1 MQFRRHLLALPFVA
15 LLIAVSGTPR
25 AQQSETLF
33 DQTTGE
39 LGDAFPSQEFGEEF
53 ATFTSMGGDDF
64 VVPQGELWV
73 VSTVRVL
80 GTYSEDG
87 GPAEF
92 LNVAF
97 YADDGGTPG
106 DPIATFEDPSF
117 VDDTGEGDF
126 VITLPTDVPLE
137 PGTYWVSVQVDMDV
151 SAGGQWFWARQATET
166 AIGAEVHWR
175 NPEDGFETG
184 CVDWSPL
191 AGCDAG
197 GGEPVGL
204 DASFR
209 LDGTRTATGL
219 ESATP
224 GVFEI
229 EAAYPNPFATRA
241 SVAFTVARSQAV
253 TLTLYDG
260 LGREVR
266 RVFSDVV
273 PGGQRQVVEVDAGG
287 LSAGVYFLR
296 IGGDDFVG
304 MRRLAVVR

>member
-1 MQFRRHLLALPFVA
+1 MHLRQYVLTSLAVVLLTSSDA
-15 LLIAVSGTPR
+15 LR
-25 AQQSETLF
+25 AQETDVLF
-33 DQTTGE
+33 EQTAGE
-39 LGDAFPSQEFGEEF
+39 RGDAFPSQEFGGEF
-53 ATFTSMGGDDF
+53 VAFTSMGADDF
-64 VVPQGELWV
+64 VVPTGETWA
-73 VSTVRVL
+73 VSSVRVL

-97 YADDGGTPG
+97 YADEGGVPG
-106 DPIATFEDPSF
+106 EPVASFEDPPF
-117 VDDTGEGDF
+117 VDGTGEGDF
-126 VITLPTDVPLE
+126 IIALPSDVLLE
-137 PGTYWVSVQVDMDV
+137 TGTYWVSVQVDMDV
-151 SAGGQWFWARQATET
+151 SEGGQWFWVRQATET

-197 GGEPVGL
+197 GGEPIGL

-209 LDGTRTATGL
+209 LDGTRTSTGL
-219 ESATP
+219 ESAAP

-229 EAAYPNPFATRA
+229 EAAYPNPFATRS
-241 SVAFTVARSQAV
+241 SVAFTVAQTQAV

-273 PGGQRQVVEVDAGG
+273 PGGQRRVVEVDAGG

-296 IGGDDFVG
+296 IGGEDFAG
-304 MRRLAVVR
+304 MRRLVVVR